1 LIEEA
6 KRLHS
11 IRFKHSAMLLSRTL
25 IQVILSHLIK
35 QSPMHEEYKKTS
47 KYKYLDLGSLLDFF
61 SKNFAKIFPSE
72 ENTPDAKLIKQTI
85 ASYKDSGKIIAN
97 LTTHHDL
104 HILTDQEIIH
114 IQGKLQIFVD
124 YFINKIQCVHESN
137 D

>member
-1 LIEEA
+1 
-6 KRLHS
+6 
-11 IRFKHSAMLLSRTL
+11 
-25 IQVILSHLIK
+25 
-35 QSPMHEEYKKTS
+35 MHEEYKKTS
-47 KYKYLDLGSLLDFF
+47 KYKYLDLDSLLDFF
-61 SKNFAKIFPSE
+61 SKNFAKIFPGE